1 MFDEQTSS
9 GEPDSET
16 DSTTGRRAFNQWLQV
31 QLRARKLT
39 QRQLA
44 QRSGVDHS
52 TISRLMRGDR
62 VPSLRTA
69 TRLAHG
75 LGMPQDL
82 GRLDDQ
88 NLGRSGSPMARVEYA
103 LRSDDLLREAE
114 VREIMDA
121 YLATRLRRSRRVD
134 TSAPV
139 GTTNSTPLP
148 IVIEVAGLRPRST
161 SIGRRHRPPA
171 TTPGASVMATSRRSP
186 VD

>member
-1 MFDEQTSS
+1 MVDEQTPR
-9 GEPDSET
+9 GDEDSET
-16 DSTTGRRAFNQWLQV
+16 GSATGRRAFNQWLQL

-44 QRSGVDHS
+44 QKSGVDHS
-52 TISRLMRGDR
+52 TISRLASGDR

-75 LGMPQDL
+75 LGMPQDFV
-82 GRLDDQ
+82 RLDDQ
-88 NLGRSGSPMARVEYA
+88 ILGRSGSPTARVEYA

-114 VREIMDA
+114 VREIMEV
-121 YLATRLRRSRRVD
+121 YLAARLRRSRHVD
-134 TSAPV
+134 TSALR

-148 IVIEVAGLRPRST
+148 FVIEVAELRPRST

-171 TTPGASVMATSRRSP
+171 EAAGASGMATSRRSP